1 MSDNFVGEIRM
12 FAGNFAPRGWA
23 LCNGQLLPIAQN
35 TALFSLLG
43 TTYGGNGTSNFA
55 LPNLQS
61 RVPIGQGSGPGLTPR
76 LLGEVVGSES
86 VTLLQNQIPD
96 HPHRQQATTN
106 PATAA
111 AGPSGAPA
119 TSASTHFYGNGSADL
134 TLAGTAVAAAGGG
147 QAHNNLA
154 PYLTLN
160 FIIAMTG
167 IFPSRN

>member
-43 TTYGGNGTSNFA
+43 TQYGGNGTSNFA

-61 RVPIGQGSGPGLTPR
+61 RVPIGQGNGLGLTSR
-76 LLGEVVGSES
+76 TMGEVLGSEA

-96 HPHRQQATTN
+96 HPHRQQASTN
-106 PATAA
+106 PVTAA

-119 TSASTHFYGNGSADL
+119 TSASTNFYGNGSADL
-134 TLAGTAVAAAGGG
+134 ALAGTAVTAAGGG